1 MTTQIGNWGGRKKI
15 AYATFAILIV
25 CFIAIFVWFLSL
37 ASMPKLIIPVNAMP
51 TPNAFDTFNEA
62 MAALMDSKK
71 IDYASNAT
79 HSGKT
84 PEDRAYTLKERE
96 ELVTENEPVLS
107 IFREGMKQECMAPN
121 IRSIFTLQPYL
132 AKYRKL
138 TRLLILDSH
147 LRAEKGDWN
156 GAVQRR
162 LDAIEFG
169 NKILTGGALMHSLVG
184 SACESLGQRGISPL
198 FEMLSTAQA
207 KSALT
212 RLEKIDRETYPLSET
227 LEEEK
232 RSGQAQILEVY
243 RKIRAYKDI
252 VELNNLSSG
261 NPIDN
266 NRKVLEYVL
275 MDKRGAIKTYA
286 RYMDSI
292 IAISK
297 QPYSARSPLPI
308 VPKDCVNQLLD
319 SDPSTF
325 STSIYSS
332 KSLTT
337 ANKMLRLGLAL
348 KIYKDEHGKYPTS
361 FSELVPGI
369 ISKVPDDPFAL
380 TGTFKYRL
388 EKDKYVLYSV
398 GPDGIDD
405 GGMPID
411 DKRQISPGN
420 PKSTARYTPKEDSK
434 GDILLGTNVQ

>member
-1 MTTQIGNWGGRKKI
+1 MTAQTGNMSGRKKI
-15 AYATFAILIV
+15 ATISLAILVV
-25 CFIAIFVWFLSL
+25 CVIGMVLWFLSL

-51 TPNAFDTFNEA
+51 NPNAFDTFNEA
-62 MAALMDSKK
+62 LAALMDSKK

-84 PEDRAYTLKERE
+84 PEDRAYTLIERE
-96 ELVTENEPVLS
+96 ELVTENEPALS
-107 IFREGMKQECMAPN
+107 LFREGMTQEYVAPS

-138 TRLLILDSH
+138 TRLLILDSQA
-147 LRAEKGDWN
+147 RAEKGDWN
-156 GAVQRR
+156 RAVQRR
-162 LDAIEFG
+162 LDAAEFG

-184 SACESLGQRGISPL
+184 NACETLGQRGISPL

-212 RLEKIDRETYPLSET
+212 RLEKIDRETYSLSET

-232 RSGQAQILEVY
+232 RCGQAQFLEVY
-243 RKIRAYKDI
+243 RNIRTYKDI
-252 VELNNLSSG
+252 AELNNLSFG

-266 NRKVLEYVL
+266 NRKVLEFVL
-275 MDKRGAIKTYA
+275 INKRGAIEAYS

-297 QPYSARSPLPI
+297 QPYSSRTTLPI

-319 SDPSTF
+319 SDPITF
-325 STSIYSS
+325 GTNICTSN
-332 KSLTT
+332 SLAT
-337 ANKMLRLGLAL
+337 ANKMLIVELAL
-348 KIYKDEHGKYPTS
+348 KIYKDVHRKYPATLT
-361 FSELVPGI
+361 ELSPGI
-369 ISKVPDDPFAL
+369 LAKLPDDPFAL

-388 EKDKYVLYSV
+388 EKDKYVLYSL

-405 GGMPID
+405 GGAPID
-411 DKRQISPGN
+411 DKSRISKQIPN
-420 PKSTARYTPKEDSK
+420 STARYLPREESK
-434 GDILLGTNVQ
+434 GDILLGTNVR